1 MTDAPEPFHR
11 LVGQLDY
18 SMFIVTATAAAGGER
33 AGCLV
38 GFATQTSIDPPRFL
52 VCISRRNRTH
62 EVAGRAS
69 ALAVHFVPADAD
81 DLVELFG
88 SHSGHEVDKFAETPW
103 REGPDGAAILAA
115 CPNWFVG
122 RVIERRALGDHTGY
136 LLEPVTARYERPEEE
151 FPFHRAK
158 RFPPGR
164 EA

>member
-1 MTDAPEPFHR
+1 MTGATEPFDR

-18 SMFIVTATAAAGGER
+18 SMFIVTATAGGEH

-52 VCISRRNRTH
+52 VCISERNRTH
-62 EVAGRAS
+62 EVAQRAS
-69 ALAVHFVPADAD
+69 ALGVHFVPADAEP
-81 DLVELFG
+81 LVELFG
-88 SHSGHEVDKFAETPW
+88 SHSGYEVDKFAQTDWQP
-103 REGPDGAAILAA
+103 GPEGAAILAA

-122 RVIERRALGDHTGY
+122 RVVERRGVGDHAGY
-136 LLEPVTARYERPEEE
+136 LLEPLAANFAGSEEE

>member
-1 MTDAPEPFHR
+1 MTGGSDRFHQ

-18 SMFIVTATAAAGGER
+18 SMFVVTTSAGSER

-38 GFATQTSIDPPRFL
+38 GFATQSSIDPPRFL
-52 VCISRRNRTH
+52 ACISRRNRTH
-62 EVAGRAS
+62 EVAERAT
-69 ALAVHFVPADAD
+69 ALAVHFVPADAGE
-81 DLVELFG
+81 LVELFG
-88 SHSGHEVDKFAETPW
+88 SRSGYDVDKFAEAAW
-103 REGPDGAAILAA
+103 RPGPEDMPILTR

-122 RVIERRALGDHTGY
+122 RVLERRVLGDHTGY
-136 LLEPVTARYERPEEE
+136 LLEPVAAHYERPAAE